1 MGEIKTIEDLKVW
14 QQARIINKEVYKFTR
29 RPDFEKD
36 YRFVQQVRAAAG
48 SIMDNIAEGYG
59 RGGNKEFIQ
68 FLSISRG
75 SCQEVFSQLYS
86 AYDVQYITDNE
97 FEELKQMLQLMS
109 VMLHNLI
116 EKLKQSDIKGTKYH
130 TTPH

>member
-36 YRFVQQVRAAAG
+36 YRFVQQMRAAAG

-59 RGGNKEFIQ
+59 RGGNKEFVQ

-75 SCQEVFSQLYS
+75 SCQEVFSQLYR